1 MTALISENHHRLSLL
16 RYIAADLTADERAL
30 FEERLLKD
38 QDFSDA
44 VAVHEQD
51 LIDAYA
57 LGSLAPEET
66 RSIQAWIEASPRRM
80 QRVNMARAFLIRR
93 PQKIRR
99 KQYVTIVLAAA
110 ACILAAVGITLS
122 LTSKP
127 MRQNSKSVSSGTI
140 AAVRNG
146 ISETSPGNA
155 AKPEVILL
163 VSERIRGQQQITTH
177 QIHSAAPVQM
187 QILLVGETARSGY
200 SLTIHSLGEDKH
212 VLPEYKDLNAE
223 SVGGQL
229 YIKVDFSPGSLLP
242 GTYRAFVSRGGDTLV
257 SDFAVRW

>member
-1 MTALISENHHRLSLL
+1 MISENHLRLSLL
-16 RYIAADLTADERAL
+16 RYIAADLTADERAI
-30 FEERLLKD
+30 FEERLLTD

-44 VAVHEQD
+44 IAAYEQD

-57 LGSLAPEET
+57 LGSLTAEEA
-66 RSIQAWIEASPRRM
+66 RSIPTWIEASPRRM

-99 KQYVTIVLAAA
+99 KQYVTITLAAA
-110 ACILAAVGITLS
+110 ACVLAAVGVTLS
-122 LTSKP
+122 LTSKS
-127 MRQNSKSVSSGTI
+127 MRQNSTIVSSGTM
-140 AAVRNG
+140 AAVQKG
-146 ISETSPGNA
+146 MPDTPPGNT

-163 VSERIRGQQQITTH
+163 VAERTRGQQQITTH
-177 QIHSAAPVQM
+177 QLHSGAPVQL
-187 QILLVGETARSGY
+187 QILLAGETARSGY
-200 SLTIHSLGEDKH
+200 LLKIHFLGEDKH

-229 YIKVDFSPGSLLP
+229 YIKVDLLPGSLSQ

-257 SDFAVRW
+257 SDFSVRW

>member
-1 MTALISENHHRLSLL
+1 MISENHHRLSLL

-99 KQYVTIVLAAA
+99 KQYVTIMLAAA

-122 LTSKP
+122 LTSKS
-127 MRQNSKSVSSGTI
+127 MRQNSKNVYSGTI
-140 AAVRNG
+140 AAVQNG
-146 ISETSPGNA
+146 MRDKSPGNT

-163 VSERIRGQQQITTH
+163 VAERVRGQQQTTTH
-177 QIHSAAPVQM
+177 QLHRGASVQL
-187 QILLVGETARSGY
+187 QIILVGETARSGY
-200 SLTIHSLGEDKH
+200 LLRLHSLGKDKR
-212 VLPEYKDLNAE
+212 VLSEYKDLNAE
-223 SVGGQL
+223 SVDGQL
-229 YIKVDFSPGSLLP
+229 YIKVDFSPDSLP
-242 GTYRAFVSRGGDTLV
+242 SGTYRAFVSRGGDTLV
-257 SDFAVRW
+257 SDFAVR

>member
-1 MTALISENHHRLSLL
+1 LISEDHLRLSLL
-16 RYIAADLTADERAL
+16 RYFAADLTADERTL
-30 FEERLLKD
+30 FEERLLTD

-57 LGSLAPEET
+57 LGSLTAEEA
-66 RSIQAWIEASPRRM
+66 RSIQTWIEASPRRM
-80 QRVNMARAFLIRR
+80 QRVSMARAFLIRR

-99 KQYVTIVLAAA
+99 KQYVTIMLAAA

-122 LTSKP
+122 LTSKS

-140 AAVRNG
+140 AAVQ
-146 ISETSPGNA
+146 SSMPDTSPGNA

-163 VSERIRGQQQITTH
+163 VAERIRGQQQSTTH
-177 QIHSAAPVQM
+177 QLHRGVPVQL
-187 QILLVGETARSGY
+187 QIILAGETERSGY
-200 SLTIHSLGEDKH
+200 LLRLHSLGEDKH

-229 YIKVDFSPGSLLP
+229 YIKVDFLPGSLPP
-242 GTYRAFVSRGGDTLV
+242 GTYRAFVSKGGDTLV